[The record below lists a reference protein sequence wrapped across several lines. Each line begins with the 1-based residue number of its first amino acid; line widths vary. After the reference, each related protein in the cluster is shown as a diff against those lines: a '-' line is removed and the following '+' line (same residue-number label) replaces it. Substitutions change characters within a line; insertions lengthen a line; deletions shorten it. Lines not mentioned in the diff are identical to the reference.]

1 MNLTPKQEA
10 FALAYIE
17 TGNASE
23 AYRRSYDAS
32 RTKPDVVHVKASQ
45 LLADGRIAVRVEQL
59 RAELVERNAVTV
71 DSLIAELDEARVAAL
86 GAMIPQSS
94 AAVSASLGKAKL
106 LGLLTDKIDAKV
118 TEKRTIVLNFGIEPE
133 SDQA

>member
-1 MNLTPKQEA
+1 LTPKQEA
-10 FALAYIE
+10 FAQAYVE

-23 AYRRSYDAS
+23 AYRRSYSTANF
-32 RTKPDVVHVKASQ
+32 KAESINVNACKTLALANVSQ
-45 LLADGRIAVRVEQL
+45 RVEEL
-59 RAELVERNAVTV
+59 RAQLAERNAVTV
-71 DSLIAELDEARVAAL
+71 DTLIAELDEARVVAL

-133 SDQA
+133 GDQA